1 MGPWVHQMFESEL
14 LSSNGPGGEL
24 LLSTAGD
31 ILRSLDI
38 WDLVFLIPSLL
49 LMGIMFTERGKYS
62 QLVRGLGTLLFAGF
76 WFTQVLLFLEDDH
89 WDPVNAIMSMLG
101 GVFFLF
107 ISAHFVLDHIWKE
120 RTRSLEW
127 LLRVSLLTGG
137 SYFIFEHIPITQGI
151 SIYVVAWLTYLT
163 LRLFGNRIGIE
174 AGIPLEVDHG
184 LLIMPD
190 DTRTMPIS
198 IVFACTAALSILLFS
213 YAALVT
219 KMNRAEWEPWARKE
233 MGRLRDRGSLLAR
246 SKVHGLRNLLRMTDA
261 QRKTRA
267 IVIVVLLIFFTNVF
281 RNVGVIAMVYDGHMS
296 FDLAHGFYAKALS
309 LVMMLFLT
317 WVLFEHLPELQEDL
331 MGLVDL
337 TKRVKKGMIV
347 NGRLDLKYVAA
358 PKKKGD

>member
-1 MGPWVHQMFESEL
+1 
-14 LSSNGPGGEL
+14 
-24 LLSTAGD
+24 
-31 ILRSLDI
+31 
-38 WDLVFLIPSLL
+38 
-49 LMGIMFTERGKYS
+49 
-62 QLVRGLGTLLFAGF
+62 
-76 WFTQVLLFLEDDH
+76 
-89 WDPVNAIMSMLG
+89 MSMLG

-107 ISAHFVLDHIWKE
+107 ISVHFVLDHIWDE

-137 SYFIFEHIPITQGI
+137 SYFVFEHIPITQGI
-151 SIYVVAWLTYLT
+151 SIYIVAWLTYLT
-163 LRLFGNRIGIE
+163 LRLFGNSLSIE
-174 AGIPLEVDHG
+174 AGIPMEVDQG
-184 LLIMPD
+184 LLIMPAD
-190 DTRTMPIS
+190 HHTVPIS

-219 KMNRAEWEPWARKE
+219 KMNRAEWEPWAMKE
-233 MGRLRDRGSLLAR
+233 MKRLKGRGSFLAR
-246 SKVHGLRNLLRMTDA
+246 SKVHGLRNLLRMADT

-267 IVIVVLLIFFTNVF
+267 IVIVVLLIFFTNIF

-347 NGRLDLKYVAA
+347 NGRLDLRYVAA
-358 PKKKGD
+358 PVKEGD